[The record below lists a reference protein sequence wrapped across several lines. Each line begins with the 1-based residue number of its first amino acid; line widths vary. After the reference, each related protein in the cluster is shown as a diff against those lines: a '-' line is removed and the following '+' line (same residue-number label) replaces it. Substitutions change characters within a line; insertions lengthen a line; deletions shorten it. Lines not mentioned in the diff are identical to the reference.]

1 MERYIM
7 FLNWKDQY
15 CENDQSNLKIKCH
28 PYQTTNDIFHRSR
41 IKNSRFIWKH
51 KRSQLAKQ
59 ILKKKNGAGVIN
71 LRDFRLQTK
80 LQSSRQY
87 GTSTQAEIQ
96 TNGTRWEVQS

>member
-1 MERYIM
+1 M

-15 CENDQSNLKIKCH
+15 CENDQSNLKIKYH

-59 ILKKKNGAGVIN
+59 ILKKKGAGVIN
-71 LRDFRLQTK
+71 LPDFRLQTK
-80 LQSSRQY
+80 L
-87 GTSTQAEIQ
+87 
-96 TNGTRWEVQS
+96 